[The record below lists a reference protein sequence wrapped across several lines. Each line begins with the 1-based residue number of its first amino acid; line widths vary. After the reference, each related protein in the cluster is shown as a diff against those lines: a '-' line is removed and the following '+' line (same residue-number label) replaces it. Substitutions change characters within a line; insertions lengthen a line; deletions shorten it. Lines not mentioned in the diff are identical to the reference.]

1 MKKYDLIVVGGGP
14 GGAVAGKTGAELGL
28 KTLVIERGTR
38 PGEKNV
44 SGTGLSPKC
53 FRDFD
58 FMSKMKLPRMR
69 KATMASLHLSDE
81 RDVELGAFSFS
92 ASPSAGYAEAK
103 DFLTINVYRS
113 ELDPYLAELAVSAG
127 AELILSTKV
136 TGLERNGQG
145 RIIGIRT
152 DKNEVMEGEVII
164 GADGV
169 ISTVAR
175 AAGIRDRW
183 AANEVAMIINVD
195 FGAEA
200 QKIDQVIGGN
210 ALHYWYSAVFPVG
223 YSFFTAEGFH
233 LGLGCYMDWWKKN
246 PHYYLRK
253 MFALEGV
260 QRQIALC
267 GGKAR
272 EFQNHLVTFL
282 TAPGRTYSDS
292 VMLVGDAAGF
302 ACPFEAEGVYYAMV
316 SGKIAAEVA
325 AQALARGDVSAAGL
339 HEYETRWKNS
349 TVGEEFFAGP
359 AIEGFV
365 RELGFNPEAGK
376 WVVPFLNDIL
386 FGLCNVADSHTN
398 NARNF
403 GNLLLPYLPELNRTL
418 KQHLLPL
425 VQALNEPPAQP
436 PSKWVSGLLK
446 KTLPLILP
454 KLARRVARSD
464 HRYAS
469 VINPLVLEH
478 FVDPLIAA
486 RMEMVK
492 GEKND

>member
-14 GGAVAGKTGAELGL
+14 GGSIAAKTAAELGL
-28 KTLVIERGTR
+28 KTIVLERGTR

-58 FMSKMKLPRMR
+58 FMREMKLPRMR
-69 KATMASLHLSDE
+69 KATMATLHLSDE
-81 RDVELGAFSFS
+81 RDLELSAFSFS
-92 ASPSAGYAEAK
+92 ASQDAGYEQARE
-103 DFLTINVYRS
+103 FLTINVYRS
-113 ELDPYLAELAVSAG
+113 ELDPWLAELAVKAG

-136 TGLERNGQG
+136 TGLERNPSG
-145 RIIGIRT
+145 RITGVRT
-152 DKNEVMEGEVII
+152 DKNDLIEGDIVI

-169 ISTVAR
+169 ISTVAK
-175 AAGIRDRW
+175 AAGIRERW
-183 AANEVAMIINVD
+183 QPNEVAMIINVD

-200 QKIDQVIGGN
+200 GNIDRVIRGN

-233 LGLGCYMDWWKKN
+233 IGLGCYMDWWKKN
-246 PHYYLRK
+246 PHYYLNK

-260 QRQIALC
+260 QKQIELC

-272 EFQNHLVTFL
+272 EYQNHLVTFL
-282 TAPGRTYSDS
+282 TAPGKTYADS
-292 VMLVGDAAGF
+292 VMLIGDAAGF

-316 SGKIAAEVA
+316 SGKLAAEVA
-325 AQALARGDVSAAGL
+325 AKAIAAGDVSEARL
-339 HEYETRWKNS
+339 KEYEIAWKNS
-349 TVGEEFFAGP
+349 TVGEEFIAG
-359 AIEGFV
+359 ASIEGFV

-403 GNLLLPYLPELNRTL
+403 GNLLLPYLPELVKTL
-418 KQHLLPL
+418 KRDLLPL
-425 VQALNEPPAQP
+425 VTAINPPPAKP
-436 PSKWVSGLLK
+436 PSAMVSGLLK
-446 KTLPLILP
+446 KILPLILP
-454 KLARRVARSD
+454 RIARSMAKSD
-464 HRYAS
+464 NRYGS
-469 VINPLVLEH
+469 VLNPLVIEHLLE
-478 FVDPLIAA
+478 PLVAA
-486 RMEMVK
+486 RLEKLKGVK
-492 GEKND
+492 K

>member
-14 GGAVAGKTGAELGL
+14 GGAVAGKTAAEAGL
-28 KTLVIERGTR
+28 KTLIIERGTR

-58 FMSKMKLPRMR
+58 FIRAMKLPHER
-69 KATMASLHLSDE
+69 KATSASLHLSDE
-81 RDVELGAFSFS
+81 RDLELVGFTFS
-92 ASPSAGYAEAK
+92 ASQNASYEQAR
-103 DFLTINVYRS
+103 DFLTVNVYRS
-113 ELDPYLAELAVSAG
+113 ELDPYLAELAVRAG

-136 TGLERNGQG
+136 VELEKNASG
-145 RIIGIRT
+145 RITGVRT
-152 DKNEVMEGEVII
+152 DKNEVIAADIVI

-175 AAGIRDRW
+175 CAGIRERW
-183 AANEVAMIINVD
+183 QPNEVAMIINVD
-195 FGAEA
+195 FGAKAEN
-200 QKIDQVIGGN
+200 IDRVIAGN

-233 LGLGCYMDWWKKN
+233 IGLGCYMDWWQKN

-260 QRQIALC
+260 QKQIALC
-267 GGKAR
+267 DGQAR

-282 TAPGRTYSDS
+282 TAPARTYSDS

-316 SGKIAAEVA
+316 SGELAAEVA
-325 AQALARGDVSAAGL
+325 VKAIGRGDVSAEAL
-339 HEYETRWKNS
+339 SEYETRWKQS
-349 TVGEEFFAGP
+349 TVGEEFVAG
-359 AIEGFV
+359 ASIEGFV

-386 FGLCNVADSHTN
+386 YGLCNVAESHTN
-398 NARNF
+398 NVRNF
-403 GNLLLPYLPELNRTL
+403 GDLLLGYMPDLARTVR
-418 KQHLLPL
+418 KDLLPL
-425 VQALNEPPAQP
+425 AAAIQAPPAKP
-436 PSKWVSGLLK
+436 PSKLVSRMLQTVLPRI
-446 KTLPLILP
+446 LPLI
-454 KLARRVARSD
+454 ARSAANSD
-464 HRYAS
+464 GRYS
-469 VINPLVLEH
+469 PIINPLLMDH
-478 FVDPLIAA
+478 LVDPLIQA
-486 RMEMVK
+486 RLQKRK
-492 GEKND
+492 GAKHD